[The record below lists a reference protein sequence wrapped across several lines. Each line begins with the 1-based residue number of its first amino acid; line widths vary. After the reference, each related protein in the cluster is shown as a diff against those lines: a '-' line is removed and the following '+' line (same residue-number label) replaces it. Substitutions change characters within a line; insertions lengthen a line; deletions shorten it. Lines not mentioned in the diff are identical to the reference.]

1 MRRLTFL
8 SVCLAL
14 FATACA
20 DEPATIETLP
30 LEPAQVASEL
40 SIEDAVVQASEA
52 LERARWDAPCRE
64 LAGGYLNLVTQTI
77 IDSEGLTP
85 AQLRTARP
93 SDDLVTAEQA
103 LTDEFNR
110 LGCSQVHYDIDVLQ
124 QIAAFEPTTPTAVAV
139 IATALSGTTDR
150 LGLEF
155 VGLVHL
161 IIELPANGFIINPVL
176 LERPEAT
183 SCAEVQDALLVAYRA
198 AVDAASFTTD
208 DPRIPLNMGEAMEGD
223 PTFFNAIAALN
234 RDGRAL
240 GCDPAETN
248 LFLLE
253 NHAQLQPR
261 GFWGLAFKWSVL
273 YGAAGGA

>member
-1 MRRLTFL
+1 MRRSVLT
-8 SVCLAL
+8 LACVAL
-14 FATACA
+14 VASACTS
-20 DEPATIETLP
+20 EPTTVETLP
-30 LEPAQVASEL
+30 LVSTETTADL
-40 SIEDAVVQASEA
+40 SMEDAVVQASAA
-52 LERARWDAPCRE
+52 LERARWDAPCRD
-64 LAGGYLNLVTQTI
+64 LAGGYLNLVAQTI
-77 IDSEGLTP
+77 LDSQDLTP
-85 AQLRTARP
+85 EQLRAAQP
-93 SDDLVTAEQA
+93 SEELITAEQA

-124 QIAAFEPTTPTAVAV
+124 QVAALEPTTPTEVAV
-139 IATALSGTTDR
+139 IAKALSGTTDR

-161 IIELPANGFIINPVL
+161 IIELPNNGFVINPTKL
-176 LERPEAT
+176 NRPEAS
-183 SCAEVQDALLVAYRA
+183 SCDEVQAALLVAYRS
-198 AVDAASFTTD
+198 AVDAASFATD
-208 DPRIPLNMGEAMEGD
+208 DPRVPLNMAEAMEGD

-234 RDGRAL
+234 QEGREL

-253 NHAQLQPR
+253 NHSQLDPG